1 MATLSVMFP
10 IDFLYRGAWQ
20 VPENVALEDGT
31 TVLRYGELVGQ
42 VQALAAAFQ
51 QVDPLPGSRVGVC
64 AHNTIDHAV
73 VLLATLAAGK
83 VWVPLN
89 PRETAS
95 ELDAKV
101 DAARPGILVIGEDCA
116 GKVTPRSQTLFVAD
130 ATGRG
135 TVAAAIARN
144 SGKSPTWPGGL
155 GRDDT
160 QAIKFTGGSSGK
172 PKGVLQPYRSWLVQ
186 AASQIHHL
194 ALGPGDKFLAAAPL
208 THGTSCYVLPIL
220 GAGGCLSMLKSASP
234 PVILDALVTRAVS
247 VTFLAPTTIYRMMA
261 EPGAT
266 RTYPALRNLIY
277 GGAAMRPAEIE
288 CARQIFGPKIAT
300 TYGQTEASQIIT
312 FMPPDAFGNADL
324 LASVGQPSFLTAVS
338 IRAPDGGE
346 LPRGEAGEI
355 WVRGDL
361 VMTGYLDR
369 PDLTAETIVDGWLRT
384 GDVGMFD
391 ERQFLFIKDRIRD
404 VIISGG
410 FNVYPSDV
418 EAALG
423 SHPAIMECVAFGQP
437 DPMWGER
444 VEAAVELH
452 RGARATAEEILAHV
466 KAAIGPVK
474 TPKRLH
480 IADSL
485 PRSAVGKVLRRE
497 AKRLYSGP
505 EGAP

>member
-1 MATLSVMFP
+1 MFS
-10 IDFLYRGAWQ
+10 IDFLYRGAWLA
-20 VPENVALEDGT
+20 PEHVALEDGT
-31 TVLRYGELVGQ
+31 TALRYGELVGR
-42 VQALAAAFQ
+42 VHALAAAFQ
-51 QVDPLPGSRVGVC
+51 QRDSQPGSRVGIC
-64 AHNTIDHAV
+64 AYNTIDHAV
-73 VLLATLAAGK
+73 ALLAALAAGK

-89 PRETAS
+89 PRETTA

-101 DAARPGILVIGEDCA
+101 EAARPSILVVGEDCA
-116 GKVTPRSQTLFVAD
+116 GKVTPGAQTLFVAD
-130 ATGRG
+130 AAGPG
-135 TVAAAIARN
+135 TVAAAIAGN
-144 SGKSPTWPGGL
+144 SGHRPAWPGGL

-194 ALGPGDKFLAAAPL
+194 ALGPSDKFLAAAPL

-220 GAGGCLSMLKSASP
+220 GAGGCLSMLQNASP
-234 PVILDALVTRAVS
+234 AAILDAFVTRAVS
-247 VTFLAPTTIYRMMA
+247 ATFLAPTTIYRMMA
-261 EPGAT
+261 EPGAA
-266 RTYPALRNLIY
+266 RPYPALRNLIY

-288 CARQIFGPKIAT
+288 RARQIFGPKIAT
-300 TYGQTEASQIIT
+300 TYGQTEASQIVT
-312 FMPPDAFGNADL
+312 FMPADAFGNSDL

-346 LPRGEAGEI
+346 VPRGEAGEI
-355 WVRGDL
+355 CVRGDL

-369 PDLTAETIVDGWLRT
+369 PDLTAETIVGGWLRT
-384 GDVGMFD
+384 GDVGMFN

-404 VIISGG
+404 IIISGG

-423 SHPAIMECVAFGQP
+423 RHPAVMECVAFGQP

-452 RGARATAEEILAHV
+452 RGATATAEEILVHV
-466 KAAIGPVK
+466 KAAIGSVK

-497 AKRLYSGP
+497 AKRLCSGP